1 MIELM
6 NHYKDCGQ
14 EVDAAGPKVE
24 LIDGI
29 YPQTGAYIEVTIPHA
44 ALNEPDDC
52 LREEMTIRLDLSD
65 VLMTFRG
72 TSSGPAP
79 SRARKDVALLRAYA
93 DHIEH
98 TYIKG
103 PTAQPE
109 DMDDWDGLAD
119 GTLKEAYPI

>member
-14 EVDAAGPKVE
+14 EVDAAGTKVE

-29 YPQTGAYIEVTIPHA
+29 YPQTGAYIEVTVPDA
-44 ALNEPDDC
+44 ALGEPEFD
-52 LREEMTIRLDLSD
+52 RKEMTITLDLSQ

-72 TSSGPAP
+72 TSSGPSP
-79 SRARKDVALLRAYA
+79 SRARKDVAMLRAYA
-93 DHIEH
+93 DHLEQ

-103 PTAQPE
+103 PTALPE
-109 DMDDWDGLAD
+109 DMDDWDGLAED
-119 GTLKEAYPI
+119 TLKRA